1 MSDLY
6 RNPLGGCAA
15 AVLAVS
21 DVVTLLLYRLGRI
34 NGKLPDVDGCVY
46 AVGGIILTG
55 LVIYAW
61 YGFSRNPQII
71 DGELRKADDHIDR
84 YV

>member
-15 AVLAVS
+15 AVLAAS
-21 DVVTLLLYRLGRI
+21 DVAVLLLYRLGRI
-34 NGKLPDVDGCVY
+34 NGRFPDVDGCVY
-46 AVGGIILTG
+46 TVGAVIFAS

-71 DGELRKADDHIDR
+71 DGKFREADEHIDR
-84 YV
+84 HV